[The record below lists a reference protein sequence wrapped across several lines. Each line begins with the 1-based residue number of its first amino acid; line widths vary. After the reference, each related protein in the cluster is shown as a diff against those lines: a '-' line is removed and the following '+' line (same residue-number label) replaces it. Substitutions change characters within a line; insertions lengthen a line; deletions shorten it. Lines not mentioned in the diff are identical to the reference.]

1 MSEDEPPDPG
11 RKLMLVALIG
21 VAVLA
26 VGVLVAGAF
35 FVWSQTQN

>member
-1 MSEDEPPDPG
+1 MSDDETSDPG

-26 VGVLVAGAF
+26 VGVIAAGAY
-35 FVWSQTQN
+35 FVWSRVQN